1 MSRTGRPKA
10 DNPKLH
16 RVDVRITADLD
27 RRLTAYSK
35 KVGKSKPRIMREATE
50 AFLNK
55 EENK

>member
-10 DNPKLH
+10 DNPKLN
-16 RVDVRITADLD
+16 RVDVRITAELD

-35 KVGKSKPRIMREATE
+35 KARKSKPRIMREATE
-50 AFLNK
+50 EFLNK

>member
-10 DNPKLH
+10 DTPKLH
-16 RVDVRITADLD
+16 TGDARITADLD
-27 RRLTAYSK
+27 RRLTAYSR

-50 AFLNK
+50 EFLNK

>member
-50 AFLNK
+50 EFLNK
-55 EENK
+55 